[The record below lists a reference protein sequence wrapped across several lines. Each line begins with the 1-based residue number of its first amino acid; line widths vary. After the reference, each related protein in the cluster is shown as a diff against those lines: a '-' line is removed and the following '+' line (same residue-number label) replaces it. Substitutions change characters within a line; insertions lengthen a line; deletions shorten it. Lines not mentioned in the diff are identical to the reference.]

1 MNAAAQRKLT
11 PVLAVLCA
19 VFAVVLVALL
29 AGLGRGVHWSDAAVE
44 ASNAPPTKPRAM
56 PVPTALAVYTEVWQ
70 RPLFSPDRKPVA
82 NAAGED
88 TVSLGDLE
96 LTGIII
102 TPGLRMALLRS
113 TGTGQLVR
121 VREGKLLPDSH
132 WTLAAL
138 TPRSASFDGGGERKE
153 LALKVSAPEAVKA
166 DAQRQPVPGPPSVT
180 SQPSAPVPGSFVPRG
195 AGSRL
200 PVQQQVPIQAEDAQ
214 QKARIEAL
222 KAAVEKRRAAQAA
235 QPANEGVR

>member
-19 VFAVVLVALL
+19 VFAAVLVALL

-44 ASNAPPTKPRAM
+44 ASSAPATKPMAM

-82 NAAGED
+82 NAVGED

-96 LTGIII
+96 LTGIIL
-102 TPGLRMALLRS
+102 TAGLRMALLRS
-113 TGTGQLVR
+113 TGDGQEVR
-121 VREGKLLPDSH
+121 VREGATLPASH
-132 WTLAAL
+132 WTLATL
-138 TPRSASFDGGGERKE
+138 TPRSAAFDGGGVRKE
-153 LALKVSAPEAVKA
+153 LALKVAAPQSSKA
-166 DAQRQPVPGPPSVT
+166 DAQHPAPANAAANPAAINPAVIGTISPQVNDTRQ
-180 SQPSAPVPGSFVPRG
+180 Q
-195 AGSRL
+195 
-200 PVQQQVPIQAEDAQ
+200 E
-214 QKARIEAL
+214 RIGAL